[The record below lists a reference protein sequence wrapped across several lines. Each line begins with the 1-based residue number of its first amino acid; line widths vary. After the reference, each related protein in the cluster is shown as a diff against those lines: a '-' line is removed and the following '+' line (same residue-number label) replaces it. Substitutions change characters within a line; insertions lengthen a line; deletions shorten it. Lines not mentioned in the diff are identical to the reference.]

1 MARAI
6 WTGSISFGLVSVPV
20 KAYAAVR
27 DHNVHFNQLEK
38 GTGARIRYQKVSD
51 KTGKEVSGD
60 DIESG
65 YEVSSGK
72 YVVVDTEEIQDL
84 RPRTTKTIDVADFVD
99 LAEIDPIYYE
109 RTYWLAPTGEAAE
122 RPYRLLLAAMEAE
135 GKAGIGSVVMRTKQY
150 LAAIRPLDGALAMS
164 TMRFADE
171 VVPQSDI
178 DALPR
183 KGPKP
188 DAKQLKLASSDH
200 RVAHHRLGPQALPR
214 HLHRGAEG
222 PHLGQGQ
229 GQEDHRR
236 GAAATEGKVIDLM
249 EALEASLAAAR
260 KGAGASCRRRWPRPP
275 RSWPRRRRRRPTDER
290 SDDVGQVVGQEVVG
304 QEAGGQE
311 AGGQEVLH
319 HEVGRQEVGRQ
330 EAGPEVRLTPG
341 RARRSGGGQEAG
353 LEVRLTPGW
362 PGAAG
367 GRPRSR
373 PAKSA

>member
-6 WTGSISFGLVSVPV
+6 WSGSISFGLVSVPV

-84 RPRTTKTIDVADFVD
+84 RPRTTRTIDVTDFVD
-99 LAEIDPIYYE
+99 LDEIDPVYYE
-109 RTYWLAPTGEAAE
+109 RTYWLAPAGEAAE

-135 GKAGIGSVVMRTKQY
+135 KKAGIGTVVMRTKQY

-171 VVPQSDI
+171 VVPQSEI

-183 KGPKP
+183 KGAKP
-188 DAKQLKLASSDH
+188 DAKELKLAAQIIGSLATDWDPKRYH
-200 RVAHHRLGPQALPR
+200 DTYTEELKDLI
-214 HLHRGAEG
+214 GAKAKGKKITVEE
-222 PHLGQGQ
+222 P
-229 GQEDHRR
+229 
-236 GAAATEGKVIDLM
+236 APTEGKVVDLM
-249 EALEASLAAAR
+249 QALEASLAAAR
-260 KGAGASCRRRWPRPP
+260 KGGGSKLSA
-275 RSWPRRRRRRPTDER
+275 
-290 SDDVGQVVGQEVVG
+290 EVAKAAEKLAD
-304 QEAGGQE
+304 EAGEE
-311 AGGQEVLH
+311 AG
-319 HEVGRQEVGRQ
+319 
-330 EAGPEVRLTPG
+330 EAADEDDSDAGDKRSAPKKPA
-341 RARRSGGGQEAG
+341 ARK
-353 LEVRLTPGW
+353 
-362 PGAAG
+362 AAAKK
-367 GRPRSR
+367 
-373 PAKSA
+373 PAAKKPAAKKPTRKSA